1 MAPTGVLLLLP
12 LESGVDVADVV
23 EGSVDVVVEV
33 VVVEPKLCV
42 ANQPGSTVRR
52 VPLPAVKEHP
62 RTVYSS
68 TDLSVEADVEMTQ
81 VKQAGSVEVP
91 LKKKKQENVSECF
104 NSHR

>member
-1 MAPTGVLLLLP
+1 
-12 LESGVDVADVV
+12 
-23 EGSVDVVVEV
+23 
-33 VVVEPKLCV
+33 
-42 ANQPGSTVRR
+42 
-52 VPLPAVKEHP
+52 
-62 RTVYSS
+62 VYSS